1 MYPGRGRVTVED
13 RIFGHDVMQL
23 LMQRGG
29 DMPLEELRSLAA
41 ETFGPDT
48 RFWNCH
54 DENFD
59 FDQLLGFLGSKGKL
73 AVQDGVVRLGFV
85 PACGGH

>member
-1 MYPGRGRVTVED
+1 MED
-13 RIFGHDVMQL
+13 RVFGHDVMQL

-29 DMPLEELRSLAA
+29 AMPVEEFRALTEA
-41 ETFGPDT
+41 TFGPDT
-48 RFWNCH
+48 RIWNCH

-59 FDQLLGFLGSKGKL
+59 FDQLLQFLGGKGKL
-73 AVQDGVVRLGFV
+73 VVQDGVARLGFV

>member
-1 MYPGRGRVTVED
+1 MED

-23 LMQRGG
+23 LLQRGG
-29 DMPLEELRSLAA
+29 AMPVDDLRRVAGA
-41 ETFGPDT
+41 TFGPDT

-54 DENFD
+54 DQSFD
-59 FDQLLGFLGSKGKL
+59 FDQLLEFLGSRGKL
-73 AVQDGVVRLGFV
+73 EVQDGLVRLGFV